1 MGRVHICSTIDIPT
15 YERLA
20 AFARERGLVHP
31 TSGEMNTSDAVRKV
45 LDLAL
50 AREADE
56 DTTEAENETST
67 Y

>member
-1 MGRVHICSTIDIPT
+1 MSRVHICSTIDIPT

-20 AFARERGLVHP
+20 AFARDQGIVHP
-31 TSGEMNTSDAVRKV
+31 TSGEVNTSDAVRKV

-50 AREADE
+50 AREAE
-56 DTTEAENETST
+56 ENTTGTDNETSS